1 MLNNRKIQQIITKL
15 FIRGRNL
22 STAFFYYTIL
32 FWLRK
37 NIILGSTHCF
47 LMKISHKQEFQQIT
61 HNNWSHIEFEDIM
74 NLYKKCAAKTY
85 SFLMNDDPLAA
96 DNPLRFRSNLSEWIW
111 KLIMEID
118 DKIRDEKS

>member
-1 MLNNRKIQQIITKL
+1 
-15 FIRGRNL
+15 
-22 STAFFYYTIL
+22 
-32 FWLRK
+32 
-37 NIILGSTHCF
+37 
-47 LMKISHKQEFQQIT
+47 MKISHKQEFQQIT
-61 HNNWSHIEFEDIM
+61 HNHWSHIEFEDFM